1 MDSSLAAP
9 RAQIHQAIAEYRS
22 GHFDQAKTLL
32 APLLDRYS
40 QDAFLYNVAS
50 VIYLQSGDPSES
62 VRLALRAVAILPSY
76 SDALTNLGAGLLAL
90 ARPYEAIVPLRKALD
105 LNCDDLT
112 ALLNLARLLIDL
124 SKLEEADE
132 LIGRLLARAPDMA
145 DAWCVA
151 ADHARALGH
160 DVRRLQYLERALSL
174 NPGSQP
180 LAVAYA
186 EALLGLNSFARAQEV
201 IEQLQQRWPSDTAV
215 ELLRAQLFEGLG
227 EVEKARSAYEE
238 AERISHFDALFVSRA
253 NFERHSGQLQVA
265 RRYFDRALE
274 LNPRNVEAY
283 LGISQLV
290 LSLEDTLNYLNR
302 AEHILGELTGS
313 PSKKANLQYALG
325 AFCDRAG
332 LYDSAFAYYLEA
344 NSIRAKQH
352 PYQPTQD
359 EMLYDN
365 VRSFTDERKKG
376 EGGLLVAGDRK
387 PIPVF
392 IVGLPR
398 SGSTLL
404 EQIIGSC
411 DQVTLLGEEE
421 FLNRALAEW
430 ATQEL
435 TPTQSD
441 AELQKIFE
449 AYQQLL
455 DGRSKGRKF
464 IVDKQ
469 LLNHRW
475 VPLICECLPHAR
487 IIWIDK
493 DPLSAVW
500 SLYKQQFR
508 GYFYS
513 YDLASLDQFYR
524 LYKKHREWVKLTCG
538 SKVQFLSFE
547 DLATDLPATTGL
559 LARFVGLPS
568 LAELTYEGSDRYIST
583 LSSSQVRSAVNPESA
598 TAWRIYEAKLLEVW
612 PDFATIL

>member
-1 MDSSLAAP
+1 MGLSAVPKGEMQEVIASY
-9 RAQIHQAIAEYRS
+9 RA

-32 APLLDRYS
+32 VPLLSRYP
-40 QDAFLYNVAS
+40 QDAFLHNVAS
-50 VIYLQSGDPSES
+50 VVYLQSGEPGES
-62 VRLALRAVAILPSY
+62 VRLARQAVTILPSY

-90 ARPYEAIVPLRKALD
+90 ARPDEAIVPLRQALD
-105 LNCDDLT
+105 LNSNDLT
-112 ALLNLARLLIDL
+112 ATLNLGRALIDL
-124 SKLEEADE
+124 NKLEEADQ
-132 LIGRLLARAPDMA
+132 LIGRLLSKAPDMA
-145 DAWCVA
+145 DAWGLA
-151 ADHARALGH
+151 ADHVRALGH

-174 NPGSQP
+174 NPGSQS

-186 EALLGLNSFARAQEV
+186 ETLLGLNSFARAQEV
-201 IEQLQQRWPSDTAV
+201 IEQLKQRWPSDAAV
-215 ELLRAQLFEGLG
+215 ELLRAQLFESLG
-227 EVEKARSAYEE
+227 EVEKARSAYGE
-238 AERISHFDALFVSRA
+238 AERISEFDALFVNRA
-253 NFERHSGQLQVA
+253 NFERQAGDLEAAQ
-265 RRYFDRALE
+265 RYFDRALE

-283 LGISQLV
+283 LGLSQLA
-290 LSLEDTLNYLNR
+290 LSPEDTLNYLSQV
-302 AEHILGELTGS
+302 EHILGELTGS

-359 EMLYDN
+359 ETLYDN

-376 EGGLLVAGDRK
+376 EGGLLVAEDRK

-455 DGRSKGRKF
+455 DGRSQGRKF

-487 IIWIDK
+487 VIWIDK

-500 SLYKQQFR
+500 SVYKQQFR

-547 DLATDLPATTGL
+547 DLATDLTATTGL
-559 LARFVGLPS
+559 LAQFVGLPN
-568 LAELTYEGSDRYIST
+568 LAELTYQGSGRYIST
-583 LSSSQVRSAVNPESA
+583 LSSSQVRSAVNPEAA
-598 TAWRIYEAKLLEVW
+598 TAWRVYEAKLLEVW
-612 PDFATIL
+612 PDFATIS